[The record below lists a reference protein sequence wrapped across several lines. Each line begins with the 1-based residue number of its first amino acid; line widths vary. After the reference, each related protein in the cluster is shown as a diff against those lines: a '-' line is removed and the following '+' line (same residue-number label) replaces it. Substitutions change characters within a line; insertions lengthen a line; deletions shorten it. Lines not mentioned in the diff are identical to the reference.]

1 MKSKKKYIILF
12 VAIAVMVLA
21 IFTKVV
27 YAYFTTYATTSGKQV
42 INVDLPSIWQSS
54 QGTQTF
60 TIDDSESAY
69 IRMKIM
75 APESVIIEK
84 KDTENW
90 YWNGDYL
97 YYKNIVN
104 IGDKISM
111 PTLSINDSNAVNTN
125 YNIIASIEAIKVVY
139 DENGN
144 EVVDWDFNIINYLTN

>member
-12 VAIAVMVLA
+12 VAIAVMVLE

-27 YAYFTTYATTSGKQV
+27 YAYFTTYATTNGKQV

-69 IRMKIM
+69 IRVKIM

-125 YNIIASIEAIKVVY
+125 YNIIASIEAIKVLY

-144 EVVDWDFNIINYLTN
+144 EVVDWDFNIINNVTN

>member
-21 IFTKVV
+21 IFTKIV
-27 YAYFTTYATTSGKQV
+27 YAYFTTYATTGGGNAIDV
-42 INVDLPSIWQSS
+42 YTPSMWQSS

-60 TIDDSESAY
+60 TIYASESTY
-69 IRMKIM
+69 IRVKIM

-104 IGDKISM
+104 IGDEISI
-111 PTLSINDSNAVNTN
+111 PTLSINDSNAVN
-125 YNIIASIEAIKVVY
+125 K
-139 DENGN
+139 
-144 EVVDWDFNIINYLTN
+144 